1 LLKELEDQDKLESKI
16 DDIDEKA
23 IEEEVKSTKTLIQTL
38 LQTMK
43 AYRLYE
49 PNHPILLKFM
59 DRIRK
64 DFDRYFD
71 EFDSLSFQI
80 GEHRLIY
87 RGKVVYESE
96 DNKESLAFLFYK
108 DGIREIRFFKGLDYA
123 EIVEFLN
130 IVRRSD
136 LVNRLEDD
144 LVTLLWEKD
153 FPHITFTSIDDFLEG
168 GSRVIPETGED
179 LERGLEYRGSS
190 EEWSEENADEDEAK
204 GSQVVVVESL
214 SVALNPSP
222 GQSLVQA
229 CELTPDEIGE
239 ITRIANQEQ
248 QPEYVYV
255 LINNL
260 IEILLHLGEDLEA
273 YENMISY
280 FEQIIT
286 SLLERRLVG
295 RAVTIL
301 QNLNDVMESMVL
313 KDKQIFALRRIFEIT
328 SSGQSVA
335 LLGKAM
341 KGNGTVDK
349 ESVHQYL
356 QVLTK
361 QAIVPLCQLLGELES
376 GKWRET
382 VCEIIVKLCREEI
395 QPLIKFLSASSP
407 FLVCHIIYILRKIG
421 NPSALKYMGNLV
433 VHEDLRVREETLQ
446 LLSKFGEKGRDL
458 TERFLRDST
467 PGIRAKASLILARM
481 AKEQAVKPLT
491 EIILSEDFYKRD
503 YEEKVSFFRALGETG
518 AEEAIPILKK
528 IAKKRKWFK
537 KGKWDEMRLCATNT
551 LKVMGADPRRVA
563 QR

>member
-1 LLKELEDQDKLESKI
+1 MKELENKV
-16 DDIDEKA
+16 DDFDEKA
-23 IEEEVKSTKTLIQTL
+23 IEEELKSTKSLIQTL

-49 PNHPILLKFM
+49 PNHPILSKFM
-59 DRIRK
+59 DRLRK

-96 DNKESLAFLFYK
+96 DTKESLAFLFYK
-108 DGIREIRFFKGLDYA
+108 DGIREIRFYKGLDLD
-123 EIVEFLN
+123 EIVNFLD

-136 LVNRLEDD
+136 VVNRLEDD

-153 FPHITFTSIDDFLEG
+153 FPHITFTSVDDFLEG
-168 GSRVIPETGED
+168 GSRAVPETEED
-179 LERGLEYRGSS
+179 LARGLEYRGSS
-190 EEWSEENADEDEAK
+190 EEWFEEAADESEAE
-204 GSQVVVVESL
+204 GAQVVAVESL
-214 SVALNPSP
+214 SNVLNRSP

-229 CELTPDEIGE
+229 CELTPEEMEEIARVARE
-239 ITRIANQEQ
+239 EQ
-248 QPEYVYV
+248 QPEYVYI

-260 IEILLHLGEDLEA
+260 VEILLHLGEDFDA

-286 SLLERRLVG
+286 RLLENGLVG

-301 QNLNDVMESMVL
+301 QNLTDVMESMVL
-313 KDKQIFALRRIFEIT
+313 KDKQIFALRRIFEIS
-328 SSGQSVA
+328 SSGQAIA

-341 KGNGTVDK
+341 KGNGAVDK
-349 ESVHQYL
+349 ESIHQYL
-356 QVLTK
+356 QLLTK

-376 GKWRET
+376 GKWREA
-382 VCEIIVKLCREEI
+382 VCDILVKLCREEI
-395 QPLIKFLSASSP
+395 QPLTKFLSNPSP
-407 FLVCHIIYILRKIG
+407 FLICHILYVLRKIG
-421 NPSALKYMGNLV
+421 HPSTLKYVGNLIA
-433 VHEDLRVREETLQ
+433 HQDTRVREETLQ
-446 LLSKFGEKGRDL
+446 LLGRFGEKGKDL
-458 TERFLRDST
+458 AEKFLRDPV

-481 AKEQAVKPLT
+481 AKGQAVKPLM
-491 EIILSEDFYKRD
+491 EIILSQDFYKRD

-518 AEEAIPILKK
+518 SEEAIPILKK
-528 IAKKRKWFK
+528 IAKKRRWFQG
-537 KGKWDEMRLCATNT
+537 GKWDEMRLCATNA
-551 LKVMGADPRRVA
+551 LKVMEGGPRQVA

>member
-1 LLKELEDQDKLESKI
+1 VKELENKV
-16 DDIDEKA
+16 DDFDEKA
-23 IEEEVKSTKTLIQTL
+23 IEEELKSTKSLIQTL

-49 PNHPILLKFM
+49 PNHPILSKFM
-59 DRIRK
+59 DRLRK

-96 DNKESLAFLFYK
+96 DTKESLAFLFYK
-108 DGIREIRFFKGLDYA
+108 DGIREIRFYKGLDLD
-123 EIVEFLN
+123 EIVNFLD

-136 LVNRLEDD
+136 AVNRLEDD

-153 FPHITFTSIDDFLEG
+153 FPHITFTSVDDFLEG
-168 GSRVIPETGED
+168 GSRAVPETEED
-179 LERGLEYRGSS
+179 LARGLEYRGSS
-190 EEWSEENADEDEAK
+190 EEWFEEAADESEAE
-204 GSQVVVVESL
+204 GAQVVAVESL
-214 SVALNPSP
+214 SNVLNRSP

-229 CELTPDEIGE
+229 CQLTPEEMEEIARVARE
-239 ITRIANQEQ
+239 EQ
-248 QPEYVYV
+248 QPEYVYI

-260 IEILLHLGEDLEA
+260 VEILLHLGEDFDA

-286 SLLERRLVG
+286 RLLENGLVG

-301 QNLNDVMESMVL
+301 QNLTDVMESMVL
-313 KDKQIFALRRIFEIT
+313 KDKQIFALRRIFEIS
-328 SSGQSVA
+328 SSGQAIA

-341 KGNGTVDK
+341 KGNGAVDK
-349 ESVHQYL
+349 ESIHQYL
-356 QVLTK
+356 QLLTK

-376 GKWRET
+376 GKWREA
-382 VCEIIVKLCREEI
+382 VCDILVKLCREEI
-395 QPLIKFLSASSP
+395 QPLTKFLSNPSP
-407 FLVCHIIYILRKIG
+407 FLICHILYVLRKIG
-421 NPSALKYMGNLV
+421 HPSTLKYVGNLIA
-433 VHEDLRVREETLQ
+433 HQDTKVREETLQ
-446 LLSKFGEKGRDL
+446 LLGRFGEKGKDL
-458 TERFLRDST
+458 AEKFLRDPV

-481 AKEQAVKPLT
+481 AKGQAVKPLM
-491 EIILSEDFYKRD
+491 EIILSQDFYKRD

-518 AEEAIPILKK
+518 SEEAIPILKK
-528 IAKKRKWFK
+528 IAKKRRWFQG
-537 KGKWDEMRLCATNT
+537 GKWDEMRLCATNA
-551 LKVMGADPRRVA
+551 LKVMEGGPRQVA